1 MKLLF
6 TCNVD
11 LIMLFHVQ
19 YIIPDSHCNEDLY
32 IRLYCK
38 VK

>member
-1 MKLLF
+1 
-6 TCNVD
+6 
-11 LIMLFHVQ
+11 MLFHVQ